1 MTNTCWTLSMW
12 KNSMSAIPRILT
24 SALSKQ
30 DYNQPMGVATYK
42 VIMPE
47 KLKAVMPD
55 EKLLLEVM

>member
-1 MTNTCWTLSMW
+1 MW